1 MGAERAEL
9 AAASHTLLAM
19 LTIQALKVHG
29 VRFIVAPYEADAQ
42 MAYLALSGEVY
53 AVVTEDSDLLAYGCP
68 RVRSISR
75 DSGSGCDRATERAR
89 DPDVWGNM
97 WCNSLWSLQCHSDL
111 CLLYPRCCSS

>member
-42 MAYLALSGEVY
+42 VAYLSLPCEVNVVAT
-53 AVVTEDSDLLAYGCP
+53 AVRQL
-68 RVRSISR
+68 
-75 DSGSGCDRATERAR
+75 
-89 DPDVWGNM
+89 
-97 WCNSLWSLQCHSDL
+97 
-111 CLLYPRCCSS
+111 